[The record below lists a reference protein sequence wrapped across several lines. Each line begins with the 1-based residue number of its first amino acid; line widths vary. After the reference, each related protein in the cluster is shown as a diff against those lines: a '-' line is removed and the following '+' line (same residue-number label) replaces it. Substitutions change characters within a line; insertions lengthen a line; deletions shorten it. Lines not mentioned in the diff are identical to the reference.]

1 MRPPKF
7 HFKPAQW
14 GLPIFKSQ
22 PQNSLLSFH
31 RNFLVSQPDIFLS
44 HLDQQAMARLTFFS
58 CQVPPPTLPD
68 AEHWAGWTWG
78 HVVLVFP
85 MHGKQHVIPA
95 SEQLLYT
102 ADISTRGWYC
112 GGVSSKAE
120 MLWHREDCKAHVGCL
135 STARRAQTSETEQ
148 SHQAVQEN
156 SFPSCEISGWEG
168 AGNVAVMP
176 YNRSV
181 YRPLVSLWQGSA
193 GAPALPSTRCCE
205 AAGKVAWIPWGLGQA
220 LPCSGEDK
228 GKLFAPLSSLHIHS
242 ATWLQS
248 CGSVYLSVNTSGK
261 KKKIH

>member
-1 MRPPKF
+1 
-7 HFKPAQW
+7 
-14 GLPIFKSQ
+14 
-22 PQNSLLSFH
+22 
-31 RNFLVSQPDIFLS
+31 
-44 HLDQQAMARLTFFS
+44 MARLTFFS
-58 CQVPPPTLPD
+58 CQVPSPTLPD

-85 MHGKQHVIPA
+85 MHGKCHVIPASECVIPA
-95 SEQLLYT
+95 SEQLLHT
-102 ADISTRGWYC
+102 ADISTTGWYC

-120 MLWHREDCKAHVGCL
+120 TLWHREDGKAHVGCL

-148 SHQAVQEN
+148 YHQAVQEN

-176 YNRSV
+176 YNRRA
-181 YRPLVSLWQGSA
+181 YRPLVSLWQSSGGA
-193 GAPALPSTRCCE
+193 APALPGNRSCE
-205 AAGKVAWIPWGLGQA
+205 AARKVAWIPWGLGQA